1 MSANTLCEYLM
12 FDVVE
17 IEDDIKDEAKLAL
30 EFMFIV
36 AAVGHEVPEL
46 MLKLYSSQLSL
57 SDEVIK
63 SAANFLVGMDLLHVE
78 CSCYHAIIPRIED
91 DEHDPDACA
100 DTVYRGDI
108 VMSQYGTCMA
118 ASDESYW
125 YRKGFEQLR
134 NKTEEYEWAKS
145 RISELREE
153 LEDITL

>member
-46 MLKLYSSQLSL
+46 MLRLYSSQLSL
-57 SDEVIK
+57 DDNVIK
-63 SAANFLVGMDLLHVE
+63 SAVNFLSGMNLIHVD
-78 CSCYHAIIPRIED
+78 CSCCYGLLPGFNDDGEVDED
-91 DEHDPDACA
+91 SVWIDVDG
-100 DTVYRGDI
+100 YRG
-108 VMSQYGTCMA
+108 TCLA
-118 ASDESYW
+118 ERDDHW
-125 YRKGFEQLR
+125 YPKGFEQLR

>member
-63 SAANFLVGMDLLHVE
+63 SAANFLEGMNLLHVE
-78 CSCYHAIIPRIED
+78 CSCCFFLLPGFNED
-91 DEHDPDACA
+91 GEVDEDSVWMDVN
-100 DTVYRGDI
+100 DYRGVCLAEYD
-108 VMSQYGTCMA
+108 
-118 ASDESYW
+118 DHW
-125 YRKGFEQLR
+125 YPKGIEQLR
-134 NKTEEYEWAKS
+134 HKTEEYEWAKS
-145 RISELREE
+145 RILELREE